1 MFKLVYNGQEDEKS
15 VVYCDNFREVMET
28 VSGLDIF
35 NNLSI
40 WNCDSIEIFKNID
53 GKWYTV
59 HKLTNT
65 ITREYML
72 GY

>member
-35 NNLSI
+35 NTLSI
-40 WNCDSIEIFKNID
+40 WNCDSIEIYIKNRD
-53 GKWYTV
+53 DRRKWDKL

-65 ITREYML
+65 RSF
-72 GY
+72 